1 MAMRYCA
8 NTPCGI
14 QRPIYRYCQPRAALP
29 RRSGM
34 VWKMIVSN
42 TGRAAKIFIPAAEAG
57 ITQNTKGRLWRPFLF
72 FGTYLVPEQLFGL
85 YGPQIA
91 SNRPFRYPATKT
103 PRRATGD
110 GCIWPPLAVRARRA
124 CGCTNFPTNNPK
136 KNYKSPFLPIDITC
150 NVCYTPYYQ
159 LKKQLKRKQK

>member
-1 MAMRYCA
+1 MKYCV
-8 NTPCGI
+8 NTQCGM
-14 QRPIYRYCQPRAALP
+14 QRPIYRYCQQRAAPP
-29 RRSGM
+29 RRSGT
-34 VWKMIVSN
+34 VCQISVSSI
-42 TGRAAKIFIPAAEAG
+42 GRAAKIFIPAAKAG
-57 ITQNTKGRLWRPFLF
+57 IPQNTKGRRWRPFLF

-136 KNYKSPFLPIDITC
+136 KNHKSPFLPIDITC
-150 NVCYTPYYQ
+150 NVCYI
-159 LKKQLKRKQK
+159 KIINRKPQP